1 MISLKDLLNNSWD
14 WKRTLILLLF
24 ITLFAILINIYL
36 IPNREIS
43 ADNMPTIYQNGT
55 PYADLNSLKL
65 NINQQMQN
73 SIDSG
78 NLFEIFWKIAYF
90 GHNLD
95 RLCYIIVN
103 NPNNMTVILNDSSG
117 RSYNI
122 TGYKCFDATKPLPNF
137 SYILTFTMPSNQSNH
152 LVDKS
157 ECVYYLNKSSPCI
170 VNGVIYTCHTC
181 LTNPITTEYTFPGIK
196 QYFEAGLFYQWIKFL
211 IILVFT
217 SLLIKELL
225 EVIKFIFKR

>member
-1 MISLKDLLNNSWD
+1 MINLKKLLYNWN
-14 WKRTLILLLF
+14 WKRTLSLLLA
-24 ITLFAILINIYL
+24 ITLFAFLINTYL

-55 PYADLNSLKL
+55 PYADLNSLKI

-95 RLCYIIVN
+95 RLCYKIVN
-103 NPNNMTVILNDSSG
+103 NPNNMVVILNDSSG

-122 TGYKCFDATKPLPNF
+122 TEHKCFDATKPLPNF
-137 SYILTFTMPSNQSNH
+137 SYVLTFTLPSNISKH

-157 ECVYYLNKSSPCI
+157 ECVYILNESSPCVI
-170 VNGVIYTCHTC
+170 NGATYTCHTC
-181 LTNPITTEYTFPGIK
+181 LTNPITTEYTFPEIK
-196 QYFEAGLFYQWIKFL
+196 QYFEAELFYQWIKFV
-211 IILVFT
+211 IIWVFT
-217 SLLIKELL
+217 ALLIKELL
-225 EVIKFIFKR
+225 EAVKFIIKK